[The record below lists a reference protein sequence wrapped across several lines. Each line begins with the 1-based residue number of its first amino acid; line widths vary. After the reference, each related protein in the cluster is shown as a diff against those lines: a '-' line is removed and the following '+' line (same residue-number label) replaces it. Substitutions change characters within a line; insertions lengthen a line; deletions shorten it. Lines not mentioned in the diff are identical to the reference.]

1 MKLILHPDSL
11 KKEDCETPSD
21 NTLDRKLGECT
32 VYNVHI
38 TKNERN
44 PVEVRISYKQRL
56 DGNKAL
62 IQEAQRLYE
71 EIRLLQEDSSF
82 SSRGLRSKK
91 VPSEIIRI
99 WKFRKHHKEE

>member
-21 NTLDRKLGECT
+21 NTLD

-38 TKNERN
+38 TKNERT

-99 WKFRKHHKEE
+99 WKFRKRHEEE